1 MFAIDGGRK
10 YAYDE
15 HVCVGL
21 HDLEVGL
28 ELSKT
33 IQTEFE
39 PTISSQPV
47 ISQVN
52 LSLHLKCIHGQISGN
67 RDDTVSLLCN
77 VWLWDRF
84 WVKFDLG
91 CFYLSEFE
99 LAHLKL
105 DSVYFTMML
114 N

>member
-1 MFAIDGGRK
+1 LFAIDGCRK

-15 HVCVGL
+15 HICVGL

-47 ISQVN
+47 ISQVKPFFAFE
-52 LSLHLKCIHGQISGN
+52 KCIYGQISGN

-77 VWLWDRF
+77 V
-84 WVKFDLG
+84 
-91 CFYLSEFE
+91 
-99 LAHLKL
+99 
-105 DSVYFTMML
+105 
-114 N
+114 

>member
-52 LSLHLKCIHGQISGN
+52 LSLHLRN
-67 RDDTVSLLCN
+67 AFM
-77 VWLWDRF
+77 DRF
-84 WVKFDLG
+84 LGIEMILYHYYAMFDFGIDSELSLTWVGFI
-91 CFYLSEFE
+91 YLN
-99 LAHLKL
+99 
-105 DSVYFTMML
+105 L
-114 N
+114 NWLT